1 MDEIEWDNVL
11 HKHEGW
17 CWMPSEKALRCPS
30 KARLPFMRIETVKGC
45 GIRAR
50 FQAAWGVCDAC
61 ELRAGCIQSADPHYR
76 KDVRLRISK
85 PLAETLRDLWV
96 LSQARDDSDTA
107 RRHRATAPGSQRRAI
122 WRLKPLSWQPP
133 QLPPHRPALA
143 VMPPMLLPAELRK
156 AIQKV
161 IRVMEIHVRVGLP
174 KNRNKP
180 SPVMAVSV
188 ADRQRRRLTWEQR
201 LRWNELPDD
210 ASVEVQLLAPAAVRE
225 MIAQATVD
233 GEQQAA

>member
-1 MDEIEWDNVL
+1 
-11 HKHEGW
+11 
-17 CWMPSEKALRCPS
+17 
-30 KARLPFMRIETVKGC
+30 
-45 GIRAR
+45 
-50 FQAAWGVCDAC
+50 
-61 ELRAGCIQSADPHYR
+61 
-76 KDVRLRISK
+76 
-85 PLAETLRDLWV
+85 
-96 LSQARDDSDTA
+96 
-107 RRHRATAPGSQRRAI
+107 
-122 WRLKPLSWQPP
+122 
-133 QLPPHRPALA
+133 
-143 VMPPMLLPAELRK
+143 MLLPAELRK